1 MRIFCWNATLI
12 VRALAAV
19 IVLTLVSMSPS
30 FSEGPSIAVYPSED
44 ELLEALRL
52 GEIDSSQYLILQEII
67 VHGLDST
74 NVHLLDEIPNLSLF
88 LADPKSLVTSLE
100 KEQKAGFSKPAPR
113 TGRPAS
119 TFGYKYYQ
127 ELEQE
132 GRAQY
137 RSFGR
142 FRINDHFETVFK
154 LHREYTG
161 RERFVSRRLVYK
173 NGRGRLKE
181 LVLGNFS
188 RRLGAGTIFGHR
200 GKLLEF
206 SDRID
211 GESFLFPD
219 YGGYNGLYTKVKF
232 NYVETEALTSVNR
245 DSDHT
250 LISAGGMVSL
260 TKLPLRPGVIIGVS
274 RLKNRKT
281 GERLHDVKY
290 GLSSR
295 YRYGDSYLGIELCGQ
310 AKEQDSWGGVV
321 TEGRHRFRGAEVRYA
336 GWAYADAYID
346 LTGGSKAGNLHH
358 ATALDAVDFSYSQ
371 KRSGQEGGM
380 LKSIVLLAGDFEII
394 NSILYAGRNR
404 DTANVEFLSGLV
416 RRFSRSCEIRL
427 DYLNKTKKRVH
438 NEVDQRMRL
447 ETRIRTGN
455 LSARSYIAYN
465 TKSSR
470 GDYISLFVNLKYLSP
485 KAGSFEMW
493 SNLARFNLREAAIDY
508 WYAYIKSE
516 QQLFMDVTAAMKL
529 SYSYSRSGKHRTV
542 ILLELRVA
550 I

>member
-1 MRIFCWNATLI
+1 M
-12 VRALAAV
+12 RALAAV
-19 IVLTLVSMSPS
+19 IVLSLLSVSLS
-30 FSEGPSIAVYPSED
+30 FSQEPSTSVYPSED

-52 GEIDSSQYLILQEII
+52 GEIDYSQYLILQEII
-67 VHGLDST
+67 VHGIDST
-74 NVHLLDEIPNLSLF
+74 NIHLLDEIPNLSFF
-88 LADPKSLVTSLE
+88 LTGPKSLVTSLE
-100 KEQKAGFSKPAPR
+100 KEQKAGFFKPAPR
-113 TGRPAS
+113 TGRPAG

-137 RSFGR
+137 RSSGR
-142 FRINDHFETVFK
+142 FRLNDHFEAAFK

-161 RERFVSRRLVYK
+161 LERFVRRRLIYK
-173 NGRGRLKE
+173 NRQGRLKE
-181 LVLGNFS
+181 LVLGNIS
-188 RRLGAGTIFGHR
+188 RRLGAGTIFGYR
-200 GKLLEF
+200 GKLLGF
-206 SDRID
+206 SGQLD

-219 YGGYNGLYTKVKF
+219 YGGYNGLYTRVKF
-232 NYVETEALTSVNR
+232 NHVETEALTSINR
-245 DSDHT
+245 DGDHT

-281 GERLHDVKY
+281 GERLEDVKY
-290 GLSSR
+290 GLFSR
-295 YRYGDSYLGIELCGQ
+295 YHYGDSYLSFELCGQ
-310 AKEQDSWGGVV
+310 TGEQASWGGFV

-336 GWAYADAYID
+336 GWVYADAYID
-346 LTGGSKAGNLHH
+346 LSGGSKTGNLYHV
-358 ATALDAVDFSYSQ
+358 ATLDAVDFSYSE

-380 LKSIVLLAGDFEII
+380 LKSIVLLAGDFEMI

-416 RRFSRSCEIRL
+416 RRSSRGCEIRL
-427 DYLNKTKKRVH
+427 DYLNKMKKREH
-438 NEVDQRMRL
+438 NEFDQWMRL

-470 GDYISLFVNLKYLSP
+470 DDYVSLFVNLKYRSP
-485 KAGSFEMW
+485 KVGLIEMW
-493 SNLARFNLREAAIDY
+493 SNLARFDLRDAVIDY

-529 SYSYSRSGKHRTV
+529 SHSYSRSGKHRTV
-542 ILLELRVA
+542 ILLELRAA